1 MNRERELLKRTLNF
15 ILPDEYENDESLDYA
30 LLLYTQISDL
40 LAQPE
45 QEPVAWIDG
54 GIGGGTAVGWYDKD
68 IIDLPKGTK
77 LYTHPPKREPLSDE
91 TICEILLKKEW
102 KGFVELVRQIERLHG
117 TGVD

>member
-1 MNRERELLKRTLNF
+1 MNRER
-15 ILPDEYENDESLDYA
+15 
-30 LLLYTQISDL
+30 DL
-40 LAQPE
+40 LRKILDKTNYINYACNDKIRNEIMEFLFQPE

-102 KGFVELVRQIERLHG
+102 KGFVELVRQVEILHG
-117 TGVD
+117 IGVE